1 MSLDER
7 KEILLFDGF
16 CNVCHGAVRFIL
28 RRERISALHFAPLQS
43 ETGKT
48 LLRKYGYPEDYL
60 DGLVLI
66 ENQRAHDQSS
76 ACLRVA
82 KKLKFPWNLFFLF
95 LVIPKPIRDLLYR
108 IIASMRYRFWGRRD
122 TCSIP
127 QNVDISRFL

>member
-82 KKLKFPWNLFFLF
+82 KKLKFPWNLFFIF
-95 LVIPKPIRDLLYR
+95 LLIPKPVRDLFYR
-108 IIASMRYRFWGRRD
+108 IISSLRYGWFGRKD
-122 TCSIP
+122 SCSIP
-127 QNVDISRFL
+127 QSEDISRFL

>member
-76 ACLRVA
+76 ACLQVA
-82 KKLKFPWNLFFLF
+82 KKLVFPWNLLFIF
-95 LVIPKPIRDLLYR
+95 LVIPKPVRDLFYR
-108 IIASMRYRFWGRRD
+108 IIASMRYRWFGKKD

-127 QNVDISRFL
+127 QCEDISRFL

>member
-28 RRERISALHFAPLQS
+28 RRERISALHFASLQS

-48 LLRKYGYPEDYL
+48 LLQKYGYPEDYL

-82 KKLKFPWNLFFLF
+82 KKLKFPWNLFFIF
-95 LVIPKPIRDLLYR
+95 LLIPKPVRDLFYR
-108 IIASMRYRFWGRRD
+108 IISSLRYGWFGRKD

-127 QNVDISRFL
+127 QSEDISRFL